1 MSALALKRFHT
12 LLARGPAASPAGSPA
27 GTPANNAW
35 RWDVHRALT
44 GVRDDLSVEQPRVR
58 EQWLTSR
65 GRRLADER
73 DRLLARVSAAGTSA
87 LHAED
92 LTELGTDLRRLEAD
106 VAHHLQRLTDLAWD
120 DVELEIGGSD

>member
-12 LLARGPAASPAGSPA
+12 LLARGPAG
-27 GTPANNAW
+27 NAW

-58 EQWLTSR
+58 EQWLTAR
-65 GRRLADER
+65 GRRIADER
-73 DRLLARVSAAGTSA
+73 DRLLARVSAAGSAA
-87 LHAED
+87 LHSED
-92 LTELGTDLRRLEAD
+92 LTVLGTDLRRLETD
-106 VAHHLQRLTDLAWD
+106 LTHHHQRLTDLAWD